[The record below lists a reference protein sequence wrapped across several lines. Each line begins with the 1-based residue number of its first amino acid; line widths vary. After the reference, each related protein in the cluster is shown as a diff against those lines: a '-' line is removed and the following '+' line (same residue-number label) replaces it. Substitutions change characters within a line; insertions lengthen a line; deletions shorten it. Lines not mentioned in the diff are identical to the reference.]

1 MANPDKTGSHR
12 GTLRGTL
19 RVDEGLLS
27 DFENGLDPAFPEKS
41 RIVPTILGYGEI
53 STAFCIG
60 QMPDIALKRMP
71 PFADP
76 DAAGDYAR
84 SVDTY
89 CRHLREDCGVRVVPH
104 STHTVKNRFGEY
116 IVYVAQPRLD
126 ADGLG
131 NTRLKRQ
138 DAGHMAAMVSAAAA
152 RILAVGRKNQNDA
165 AVSLG
170 IDGQL
175 SNWHF
180 AGENPPFEE
189 PRFFDIT
196 TPMRRINGV
205 ELLDAEIF
213 LKSTPS
219 PLVWLVR
226 WRFLREVLDRYH
238 DTRQVLIDLAAN
250 FYKEGRAELIDHA
263 IAVINAEVARHPL
276 DPPVAPLRRI
286 EVDRYYKN
294 DAFIWTLFL
303 KLRRADRF
311 IQTRLLRRRYNF
323 ILPGKIER

>member
-1 MANPDKTGSHR
+1 MANPGKTGTHR
-12 GTLRGTL
+12 DTL
-19 RVDEGLLS
+19 RVDDALLS
-27 DFENGLDPAFPEKS
+27 DFENGLNPAFPEKS

-53 STAFCIG
+53 STAFCIE

-71 PFADP
+71 PFADIES
-76 DAAGDYAR
+76 AGNYGR
-84 SVDTY
+84 IVETY
-89 CRHLREDCGVRVVPH
+89 CRRLREDCGVRVVPH
-104 STHTVKNRFGEY
+104 STCTVKNRFGEY
-116 IVYVAQPRLD
+116 IVYVAQPRLNTD
-126 ADGLG
+126 ALG
-131 NTRLKRQ
+131 NTKLKRQ
-138 DAGHMAAMVSAAAA
+138 SAGHMTAMVSAAAA
-152 RILAVGRKNQNDA
+152 RILAVGGKNRNDA

-180 AGENPPFEE
+180 AAENPPFEE

-196 TPMRRINGV
+196 TPMLRINGV

-213 LKSTPS
+213 LKSTPA

-226 WRFLREVLDRYH
+226 WQFLREVLDRYH

-250 FYKEGRAELIDHA
+250 FYKEGRAEMIDNA

-276 DPPVAPLRRI
+276 DPPVAPLTRM

>member
-12 GTLRGTL
+12 DTL
-19 RVDEGLLS
+19 RVDDALLS
-27 DFENGLDPAFPEKS
+27 DFENGLNPAFPEKS

-53 STAFCIG
+53 STAFCIE

-71 PFADP
+71 PFADIES
-76 DAAGDYAR
+76 AGNYGR
-84 SVDTY
+84 IVETY
-89 CRHLREDCGVRVVPH
+89 CRRLREDCGVRVVPH
-104 STHTVKNRFGEY
+104 STCTVKNRFGEY
-116 IVYVAQPRLD
+116 IVYMAQPRLNTD
-126 ADGLG
+126 ALG

-138 DAGHMAAMVSAAAA
+138 SAGHMTAMVSAAAA
-152 RILAVGRKNQNDA
+152 RILAVGGKNRNDA

-180 AGENPPFEE
+180 AAENPPFEE

-196 TPMRRINGV
+196 TPMLRINGV

-213 LKSTPS
+213 LKSTPA

-226 WRFLREVLDRYH
+226 WQFLREVLDRYH

-250 FYKEGRAELIDHA
+250 FYKEGRAEMIDNA

-276 DPPVAPLRRI
+276 DPPVAPLTRM